1 MSDATRRRLTHLVR
15 RPDADLA
22 EAALLV
28 CVEAEPDLD
37 VEAALLRVDALADA
51 LRARGFRPD
60 PPVQAAR
67 GLADHLAGQLGFRG
81 DAATYH
87 DPDNSLLTR
96 VLDRRRGL
104 PITLSILYTAVGRR
118 LGVPAFP
125 IALPG
130 HVVTGV
136 SAEGVP
142 VVLDPFHAGRLL
154 DEPALA
160 ERVAATTGGRHRFH
174 RAMLRPAPAG
184 QIVRRLL
191 TNLVR
196 DLGTAQRHLDACWAS
211 ELRLLLPDRAPDD
224 HRVHGEVLVRAGRF
238 DAAARAFETYLEQAD
253 PDAPDRGEVARRVL
267 AARARMN

>member
-1 MSDATRRRLTHLVR
+1 MSDATRHRLLQLVR

-51 LRARGFRPD
+51 LRTRGFRPD
-60 PPVQAAR
+60 TPERTAR
-67 GLADHLAGQLGFRG
+67 GLAGHLAGELGFRG
-81 DAATYH
+81 DETSYH

-118 LGVPAFP
+118 LEAPMFP

-136 SAEGVP
+136 STGGLP
-142 VVLDPFHAGRLL
+142 VVLDPFHGGRLL
-154 DEPALA
+154 DEAALA
-160 ERVAATTGGRHRFH
+160 ERVTATTGGRHRFH

-196 DLGTAQRHLDACWAS
+196 DLGIAQRQVDACWAS
-211 ELRLLLPDRAPDD
+211 ELRVMLHDRGPDD
-224 HRVHGEVLVRAGRF
+224 YLVHGGVLVRAGRF

-253 PDAPDRGEVARRVL
+253 PDAPDRSEVRRRML